1 MAPAFVE
8 AGIAFA
14 SLNYLLAPAGS
25 IGAMIDQVRRALAW
39 LYRHAAE
46 LGIDS
51 GRIVV
56 AGHSAGGHLVAMA
69 LATDCPALADDL
81 PHDLL
86 AGGCAISGVY
96 GLEPIRLRYHT
107 TVLNVAPPAVVPLVP
122 LPASPRPAPPR
133 LPPHYD
139 TARCGQI

>member
-51 GRIVV
+51 GRIAV
-56 AGHSAGGHLVAMA
+56 AGHSAGGHLVTMA
-69 LATDCPALADDL
+69 LATDWLAPAADL
-81 PHDLL
+81 PNDLL
-86 AGGCAISGVY
+86 AGGCAISGAY
-96 GLEPIRLRYHT
+96 DLEPIRHSYHNK
-107 TVLNVAPPAVVPLVP
+107 VLHLPPPAVVPVRP
-122 LPASPRPAPPR
+122 LPALPRTDPQPGPALRPA
-133 LPPHYD
+133 
-139 TARCGQI
+139 

>member
-1 MAPAFVE
+1 M
-8 AGIAFA
+8 
-14 SLNYLLAPAGS
+14 
-25 IGAMIDQVRRALAW
+25 MDQGRRALAW

-69 LATDCPALADDL
+69 LATDWPALADDL
-81 PHDLL
+81 PNDLL

-96 GLEPIRLRYHT
+96 DLEPLRLSYHNK
-107 TVLNVAPPAVVPLVP
+107 VLNVAPPDVVPWTP
-122 LPASPRPAPPR
+122 PPPPPRPAPPMF
-133 LPPHYD
+133 LPVGADATHEIPCHHPRSP
-139 TARCGQI
+139 ARRPC

>member
-69 LATDCPALADDL
+69 LATDWPALARSEAR
-81 PHDLL
+81 PV
-86 AGGCAISGVY
+86 GNECVRTCRSRWS
-96 GLEPIRLRYHT
+96 PIH
-107 TVLNVAPPAVVPLVP
+107 
-122 LPASPRPAPPR
+122 
-133 LPPHYD
+133 
-139 TARCGQI
+139 

>member
-69 LATDCPALADDL
+69 L
-81 PHDLL
+81 
-86 AGGCAISGVY
+86 
-96 GLEPIRLRYHT
+96 
-107 TVLNVAPPAVVPLVP
+107 
-122 LPASPRPAPPR
+122 RPAEGRGGTGWVSTCSFRWSPV
-133 LPPHYD
+133 HS
-139 TARCGQI
+139 QKKK